1 MKKMSLL
8 ENIVYYLSVVC
19 TLGGLFVMKCV
30 IKKAIVDSHK

>member
-8 ENIVYYLSVVC
+8 ENIVYYLSVVS
-19 TLGGLFVMKCV
+19 TLGGLYILKCV